1 MFVGQMS
8 FQCDSLWYVRHVAEG
23 GPSRPILTAED
34 GAPRYRPSPLESF
47 CNAHEGMSS
56 NGANGPTQRP
66 RVGNVWPCYWLSNRS
81 AKTRHITSQSW
92 AAVGAPRRWASFVA
106 AQASAK
112 VPPWICSDHRASRD
126 CVIATGQPSYWRWMA
141 TFGTMFW
148 RSALERRQT
157 GLFGPRCR
165 FAAVEAPKLSDRAGP
180 TRDRLE
186 D

>member
-1 MFVGQMS
+1 
-8 FQCDSLWYVRHVAEG
+8 
-23 GPSRPILTAED
+23 
-34 GAPRYRPSPLESF
+34 
-47 CNAHEGMSS
+47 MSS

-66 RVGNVWPCYWLSNRS
+66 RVGNVWPCYWLSNRW

-92 AAVGAPRRWASFVA
+92 AAVGALRRWASFVA

-126 CVIATGQPSYWRWMA
+126 CVIATGLPSYWRWMA

-165 FAAVEAPKLSDRAGP
+165 FAAVEAPKLSDCAGP

>member
-1 MFVGQMS
+1 MK
-8 FQCDSLWYVRHVAEG
+8 R
-23 GPSRPILTAED
+23 T
-34 GAPRYRPSPLESF
+34 PRK
-47 CNAHEGMSS
+47 GMSS

-66 RVGNVWPCYWLSNRS
+66 RVGNVGPCYWLSNRW

-157 GLFGPRCR
+157 EHALTHNNPGSVSGEWGHPGSSAKSLSAHSRGGAVDLPGSANRPITVVHGPVRR
-165 FAAVEAPKLSDRAGP
+165 RSHSRQRAQVGAN
-180 TRDRLE
+180 
-186 D
+186 